1 MAHLIAFI
9 VCLFGAVHMT
19 FMCVVKGIRGDE
31 AVDISVILIMDTFV
45 TAAITLGITL

>member
-1 MAHLIAFI
+1 MVHLIAFI
-9 VCLFGAVHMT
+9 VCLFCAIHMT

-31 AVDISVILIMDTFV
+31 TVDISVILIMDAFV